1 MTPLNS
7 ILGVLDLQDKEKAN
21 EVAAAVHKQ
30 LDEDDEKK
38 TVTAHVEVQ
47 DTKNATYRKKV
58 PQECGPQ
65 FQGRRSR

>member
-1 MTPLNS
+1 
-7 ILGVLDLQDKEKAN
+7 VFEDKEKAN

-47 DTKNATYRKKV
+47 DTKNAV
-58 PQECGPQ
+58 
-65 FQGRRSR
+65 